1 MKINLFKICILFS
14 LFMTVSFAELNTVR
28 AFPNLQFDQPVD
40 LQSPNDN
47 SNRIFILEQE
57 GEILVFQNLDTILDA
72 TQFLDI
78 RDKIEFQG
86 EMGLLG
92 LAFHPDY
99 GNNGYFYVNY
109 IAPNPRRTVIARYEV
124 SATDSNT
131 ANNESEM
138 IILEIDQPYNNHNGG
153 QIAFGS
159 DGFLYIGMGDGGSGG
174 DPLNHGQNLSTLHGA
189 MLRIDINNVSEINN
203 YVIPV
208 DNPYV
213 NNNEGNREEIYAHG
227 FRNPWRFSFD
237 DYTGN
242 CWIADVGQDEYEEIS
257 ILEHGGNYGWNIME
271 GFHCFNPPTNCDTS
285 GLVLPIYEYDHS
297 IGESITGGH
306 VYRGTML
313 PSLIGKYI
321 FADFEY
327 GDIYALEYND
337 ANNFDVSLI
346 GNLGP
351 YSVTS
356 FGVDQNNEI
365 YICKLNGEIYKFIDE
380 SSQNCTADDGTS
392 GIELWGTCYS
402 IQNTENLYLSNSGL
416 SGTIPTQIGELT
428 NLESLYL
435 TSNNFTGEIPASF
448 GNLINLEE
456 LSLSQNQISGIIP
469 TDLQNLTNLKYL
481 DLSYNSI
488 SGNISDWI
496 GGLNTLEFLSLS
508 HNNITGSLPHEL
520 GQITSLVSVELDNN
534 QLSGEFPQWISNLNN
549 LIVLELNNNNLSGN
563 IPDNYCDLP
572 NVSQIDVRY
581 NNLCPPYPDCLADFE
596 NQIVP
601 QYCENIVCP
610 ESEVGLWGW
619 CYNIEATT
627 IMRLY
632 NKDIVGE
639 IPAGIGELENLERL
653 DLRYNQLSGEIPPE
667 IGNLTNLLYLQLNH
681 NQLTGEIPPE
691 IGNLINLQILMLND
705 NSLSGQLPESMAN
718 LVSLSMGSGWMLY
731 DPGLSLSNNNFS
743 GEIPSWIGNFENLR
757 ELDLSGNQFSG
768 IIPEEIG
775 NLSNLLTLKL
785 NDNLLTEDIPN
796 TIYQLNLLDRNTGF
810 PPAVTLNPG
819 LDISNNQLS
828 GIISNEICN
837 FSINWSPFV
846 DDSIVS
852 YFNNNN
858 FCPPYPSCIENSMGT
873 QDTTNCGQVSIIN
886 ETLPITY
893 NLYNAYPNPFNPF
906 TVLRYDLPKDELV
919 TITVYDMLGNAVKN
933 LVNANQSLGHKSVQ
947 WNATNYQGQPVSAG
961 VYLYSIEAGEF
972 RQTKKMI
979 LLK

>member
-1 MKINLFKICILFS
+1 MKINLFKTCILFS
-14 LFMTVSFAELNTVR
+14 LFITVSFAEINTVR

-57 GEILVFQNLDTILDA
+57 GEILVFQNLDTISDA

-285 GLVLPIYEYDHS
+285 GLVLPVYEYDHS
-297 IGESITGGH
+297 TGESITGGY

-337 ANNFDVSLI
+337 ANNFDVSFI

-365 YICKLNGEIYKFIDE
+365 YICKLNGEIYKFIDD
-380 SSQNCTADDGTS
+380 SSQSCYAEDGTE
-392 GIELWGTCYS
+392 GVEIWEDCYS
-402 IQNTENLYLSNSGL
+402 IQNTTTFGWPISIPDTATYIPENLFSLINLITLDINHSNISEPIPPEIGDLVNLTRLNLSN
-416 SGTIPTQIGELT
+416 
-428 NLESLYL
+428 NLIS
-435 TSNNFTGEIPASF
+435 GEIPSEI
-448 GNLINLEE
+448 GSLNNLV
-456 LSLSQNQISGIIP
+456 S
-469 TDLQNLTNLKYL
+469 L
-481 DLSYNSI
+481 DLSS
-488 SGNISDWI
+488 
-496 GGLNTLEFLSLS
+496 
-508 HNNITGSLPHEL
+508 
-520 GQITSLVSVELDNN
+520 N
-534 QLSGEFPQWISNLNN
+534 Q
-549 LIVLELNNNNLSGN
+549 LSGN
-563 IPDNYCDLP
+563 IPLELYEL
-572 NVSQIDVRY
+572 S
-581 NNLCPPYPDCLADFE
+581 NLE
-596 NQIVP
+596 
-601 QYCENIVCP
+601 
-610 ESEVGLWGW
+610 
-619 CYNIEATT
+619 
-627 IMRLY
+627 
-632 NKDIVGE
+632 GE
-639 IPAGIGELENLERL
+639 IEVVTGPGGGASILHMGLNLSNNMLTGSIQEELANLSNLKFL
-653 DLRYNQLSGEIPPE
+653 DLSFNELSGNIP
-667 IGNLTNLLYLQLNH
+667 ISLYTLDSLQTLNLSH
-681 NQLTGEIPPE
+681 NFLTGEISPLVS
-691 IGNLINLQILMLND
+691 NLS
-705 NSLSGQLPESMAN
+705 SLSGIVTTSHMSITTYLA
-718 LVSLSMGSGWMLY
+718 
-731 DPGLSLSNNNFS
+731 
-743 GEIPSWIGNFENLR
+743 
-757 ELDLSGNQFSG
+757 LDLSVNQFSG
-768 IIPEEIG
+768 VIPEELCSLSIDWYG
-775 NLSNLLTLKL
+775 NMFSDSL
-785 NDNLLTEDIPN
+785 
-796 TIYQLNLLDRNTGF
+796 
-810 PPAVTLNPG
+810 
-819 LDISNNQLS
+819 ISIHQNR
-828 GIISNEICN
+828 
-837 FSINWSPFV
+837 
-846 DDSIVS
+846 
-852 YFNNNN
+852 
-858 FCPPYPSCIENSMGT
+858 FCPPYPSCIEDNIGE
-873 QDTTNCGQVSIIN
+873 QDTLNCYQDTICFDSLITSFPFYHNNNLDSLSLNNWTFENYPHGNDFSYKINLETQTDLFISTCDLATNFDTMLSIKDSCGNPISLIELDDSDTTCIEASVNPSFYAASIDSFRLQQGTYFIVVDGFNGVLGEYSIIIN
-886 ETLPITY
+886 TLDQLSIKNKLVAEDFKLHP
-893 NLYNAYPNPFNPF
+893 AYPNPFNPF
-906 TVLRYDLPKDELV
+906 TTLSYEVPKNSLVSINIYDL
-919 TITVYDMLGNAVKN
+919 LGNVVRN
-933 LVNANQSLGHKSVQ
+933 LVNNNQSSGFKSIQ
-947 WNATNYQGQPVSAG
+947 WNATNNRGQPVSGG
-961 VYLYSIEAGEF
+961 VYLYSIEAGGF